1 MSKRRGNHEGS
12 IRKFRDRWRVEIRI
26 DGGRLSH
33 FTSTQQEARDWVRK
47 IQGQV
52 EQGLSYDN
60 ERISLGEFLEGW
72 LESKKRQVRPATYQ
86 QYALLSGIYILPRL
100 GRIMLRELN
109 SGQVQAFYDRLSAA
123 GKGSRTIRV
132 VHIILHG
139 CLERAKQL
147 GLVYKNPTEFCSLPR
162 QVEKDLKVWDEI
174 QVSQFLNFMRGQ
186 KNENLYHT
194 ALATGMRRGELLGLQ
209 WIDIDWIKSQ
219 IMVRRECF
227 HPVGGGFI
235 FQSPKTKLGK
245 RTIQV
250 GQGVIDRLRA
260 QLQIVDDLR
269 KKAGVTWQDHDLI
282 FPSLVGTP
290 LQPSRLSREFPGLAR
305 KAGLPVIRFHDCRH
319 TAATIMLSHGIPPVI
334 VAGMLGHSIS
344 ILLNTYAHFI
354 PTMQD
359 QAAQLMDDILTAIPV
374 ELRVVST

>member
-1 MSKRRGNHEGS
+1 MSRRRGNHEGS

-26 DGGRLSH
+26 DEGRLSH
-33 FTSTQQEARDWVRK
+33 FTDTQQEARDWVRK
-47 IQGQV
+47 IQGQI

-72 LESKKRQVRPATYQ
+72 LENKKLQVRLATYQ
-86 QYALLSGIYILPRL
+86 QYALLSNLYILPRL
-100 GRIMLRELN
+100 GRIKLRELS
-109 SGQVQAFYDRLSAA
+109 SGQIQAFYDRLSAL

-139 CLERAKQL
+139 CLERAKQF

-162 QVEKDLKVWDEI
+162 QVENDLKVWDEI
-174 QVSQFLNFMRGQ
+174 QVGQFLDFMRGH
-186 KNENLYHT
+186 KNENLYHI

-209 WIDIDWIKSQ
+209 WIDIDWIKNQ

-250 GQGVIDRLRA
+250 GQGVIDHLRA

-269 KKAGVTWQDHDLI
+269 KKAGDTWRDNDLV
-282 FPSLVGTP
+282 FPSIVGTP
-290 LQPSRLSREFPGLAR
+290 LQPGRLSHEFPNLAR
-305 KAGLPVIRFHDCRH
+305 KAGMPVIRFHDCRH

-359 QAAQLMDDILTAIPV
+359 KAAQLMDDILTPIPI
-374 ELRVVST
+374 EL

>member
-1 MSKRRGNHEGS
+1 MSRRRGNHEGS

-26 DGGRLSH
+26 DGGRLSQI
-33 FTSTQQEARDWVRK
+33 TDTQQEAREWVRK

-72 LESKKRQVRPATYQ
+72 LENKKQQVRPATYQ
-86 QYALLSGIYILPRL
+86 QYSLLSRIYILPRL
-100 GRIMLRELN
+100 GRIKLRELS
-109 SGQVQAFYDRLSAA
+109 SGQLQAFYDRLSAA
-123 GKGSRTIRV
+123 KKGARTIRV

-147 GLVYKNPTEFCSLPR
+147 GLVYKNPTEYCSLPR
-162 QVEKDLKVWDEI
+162 QSERDLQVWDEV
-174 QVSQFLNFMRGQ
+174 QVGQFLNFMIGR
-186 KNENLYHT
+186 KNENLYHL

-209 WIDIDWIKSQ
+209 WRDIDWVKRQ
-219 IMVRRECF
+219 ILVRRECY
-227 HPVGGGFI
+227 HRVGGGFV

-260 QLQIVDDLR
+260 QLKIVDELR
-269 KKAGVTWQDHDLI
+269 KTGGEKWQDHDLV

-290 LQPSRLSREFPGLAR
+290 LQSNGISHEFPELAR
-305 KAGLPVIRFHDCRH
+305 KAGMPVMRFHDCRH

-344 ILLNTYAHFI
+344 ILLTTYAHFI

-359 QAAQLMDDILTAIPV
+359 QAAQLMDDILTPIPID
-374 ELRVVST
+374 LQPQR

>member
-12 IRKFRDRWRVEIRI
+12 IRKFRDRWRVEVRI
-26 DGGRLSH
+26 DGGRLSQI
-33 FTSTQQEARDWVRK
+33 TDTQQEAREWVRK

-72 LESKKRQVRPATYQ
+72 LENKKLQVRLATYQ
-86 QYALLSGIYILPRL
+86 QYALLSSLYILPRI
-100 GRIMLRELN
+100 GRIRLRELS
-109 SGQVQAFYDRLSAA
+109 SGQIQAIYDRLSAA
-123 GKGSRTIRV
+123 GKGARTIRV

-174 QVSQFLNFMRGQ
+174 QVGQFLDFMRGQ

-209 WIDIDWIKSQ
+209 WIDIDWIKNQ

-250 GQGVIDRLRA
+250 GQGVTDRLRA
-260 QLQIVDDLR
+260 QLMIVDNLR
-269 KKAGVTWQDHDLI
+269 KKADITWQDHDLV
-282 FPSLVGTP
+282 FPSCVGTP
-290 LQPSRLSREFPGLAR
+290 LQPSRLSREFPTLAG

-359 QAAQLMDDILTAIPV
+359 QAAKLMDDVLTPIPI
-374 ELRVVST
+374 ELASQN